1 MAFHARVKIAPT
13 RNPHSS
19 IRPPPCKRAANP
31 KRKRMCDYPEL
42 RCHDPWTPGRVL
54 SSLPGLWTRVPPHP
68 ALKRLGYSM
77 PSLPGLK
84 PLTPRS
90 SSPLAPRHSPLA
102 SPLAHLLPFLAIL
115 TFPFSFR
122 SVLGMSKPIVQL
134 VWFKRDL
141 RLTDHAP
148 LSLALQRGT
157 VLPLFLFEPG
167 FWSQP
172 ENAPEHFHFVRQSI
186 VDLRESLTR
195 IGADLF
201 VRTGEAIPVLHSLR
215 EDVEIA
221 KIWSH
226 EETASMWTYRRD
238 QSVAKWAREHNI
250 PWEDIPSNGVVRK
263 LKSRD
268 GWGRIWQSRMKA
280 EIISKPLQLDVPRS
294 LEPGPIPQATEL
306 FPRHTKCEP
315 VAKQHLQP
323 GGELAGQTCLDS
335 FLAERG
341 REYRS
346 RMSSPLSAASACSRL
361 SPYIAWGCLSIKS
374 VQRSVQSKRLELME
388 AKIASRDSTISNWTH
403 SLSSFTSRLS
413 WHCHFIQKLED
424 EPEIEFRNICS
435 VYDGLRENEFQP
447 DRFEAWTP
455 GRTGYPMIDA
465 CMRYLH
471 RERWINFRMRAMLMS
486 FAAYHLWLHWRSP
499 ALHLAKLFLD
509 FEPGIH
515 YPQCQMQ
522 SGVTG
527 INTIRIYSPTKQ
539 AMDQD
544 PEGRFIRENIP
555 ELEFVPK
562 LYIHEP
568 WKMGMDDQIRYRCRM
583 GVDYPPPIVEHT
595 AAVRFAKT
603 RIFEVR
609 QSEAAMAMA
618 RQVYE
623 KHGSRKHRD
632 PVPGRA
638 PSTKSSRSAPSKTKR
653 TANANRS
660 KQQPFLP
667 GLFDDTE
674 PPPP

>member
-1 MAFHARVKIAPT
+1 M
-13 RNPHSS
+13 
-19 IRPPPCKRAANP
+19 
-31 KRKRMCDYPEL
+31 Y
-42 RCHDPWTPGRVL
+42 
-54 SSLPGLWTRVPPHP
+54 
-68 ALKRLGYSM
+68 
-77 PSLPGLK
+77 
-84 PLTPRS
+84 
-90 SSPLAPRHSPLA
+90 
-102 SPLAHLLPFLAIL
+102 
-115 TFPFSFR
+115 
-122 SVLGMSKPIVQL
+122 KPIVQL

-141 RLTDHAP
+141 RLSDHDP
-148 LSLALQRGT
+148 LASASQKGI
-157 VLPLFLFEPG
+157 VIPLFLFEPE

-172 ENAPEHFHFVRQSI
+172 ENSPEHFHFVRQSI
-186 VDLRESLTR
+186 FELRESLQK

-201 VRTGEAIPVLHSLR
+201 VRTGEAIPVLNSLL
-215 EDVEIA
+215 EQVEIA

-238 QSVAKWAREHNI
+238 QSVAKWARNHNI
-250 PWEDIPSNGVVRK
+250 SWVEVPSNGVVRK

-268 GWGRIWQSRMKA
+268 GWGRLWQTRMNA
-280 EIISKPLQLDVPRS
+280 DLISMPTRLIVPRP
-294 LEPGPIPQATEL
+294 LDPGPIPKAKEL
-306 FPRHTKCEP
+306 FPLHATDASE
-315 VAKQHLQP
+315 AKQHLQQ
-323 GGELAGQTCLDS
+323 GGESAGQSYLSS
-335 FLAERG
+335 FLTQRG
-341 REYRS
+341 AEYRS
-346 RMSSPLSAASACSRL
+346 RMSSPLSAPNACSRL
-361 SPYIAWGCLSIKS
+361 SPYIAWGCLSIRS
-374 VQRSVQSKRLELME
+374 VHRSVQSKRIELTE
-388 AKIASRDSTISNWTH
+388 AKWVSKDPAAASWTQ

-435 VYDGLRENEFQP
+435 VYDGLRENEFQQ
-447 DRFEAWTP
+447 DRLEAWMA

-499 ALHLAKLFLD
+499 ALHLARLFLD

-527 INTIRIYSPTKQ
+527 INTFRIYSPTKQ

-555 ELEFVPK
+555 ELARVPK
-562 LYIHEP
+562 LFIHEP
-568 WKMGMDDQIRYRCRM
+568 WKMALDDQVRYGCRI
-583 GVDYPPPIVEHT
+583 GVDYPAPIVEH
-595 AAVRFAKT
+595 ASAVRFAKN
-603 RIFEVR
+603 RIYEVR
-609 QSEAAMAMA
+609 QSEAAREMA

-632 PVPGRA
+632 PIPGRP
-638 PSTKSSRSAPSKTKR
+638 PSTKTSRSALDKTNR

-660 KQQPFLP
+660 NQQLFLP

-674 PPPP
+674 PAPP